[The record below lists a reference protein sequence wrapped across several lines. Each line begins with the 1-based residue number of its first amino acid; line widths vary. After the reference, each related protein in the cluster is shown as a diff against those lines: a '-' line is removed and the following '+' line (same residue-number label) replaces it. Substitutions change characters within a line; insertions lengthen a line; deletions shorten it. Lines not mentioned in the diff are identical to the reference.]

1 MLRTLV
7 ESNVLLLSSAP
18 LLEEL
23 TDVLSR
29 AKFERRI
36 ALLRSSSEEFVD
48 LDARFVL
55 VVRPV
60 PVPRIAPDPDDDVV
74 VGTALAAKAALI
86 VTGDKPLL
94 SVKTYEGGR
103 IVTVR
108 EALEAIAFDL
118 SGKST

>member
-1 MLRTLV
+1 
-7 ESNVLLLSSAP
+7 
-18 LLEEL
+18 
-23 TDVLSR
+23 
-29 AKFERRI
+29 
-36 ALLRSSSEEFVD
+36 LLRSSSEEFVD

-55 VVRPV
+55 VARPV
-60 PVPRIAPDPDDDVV
+60 PVPRIAPDLDDDVV

-86 VTGDKPLL
+86 VTRDKPLL

-103 IVTVR
+103 IVNVR